1 MLYLLGTTS
10 LLTFSIA
17 EMKIIKKQTLAEVL
31 FHKNTSLLHIFKSVW
46 LILLVSLFIAFGVS
60 VVLLIQVLFLSS
72 SMLIILA
79 LDVVLISFIYK
90 EVHKRLS
97 KTLKDGFLEVVARRW
112 SVWINSA
119 VLLVTFVIYQFF
131 STPQSEI
138 IAIDCEIVNFLASL
152 FHYKELLEWSVMSS
166 SLSSVG
172 VDKSF
177 FSWLIYLFISQG
189 VFVWAYSKLLLSV
202 DVLKLFRD
210 KESQERKNYFLFG
223 FIGTIFLLLIST
235 LVINHLYDKKIQ
247 EELSITYVKVQKSI
261 GITLESGE
269 EKMLED
275 IDVIIENEVNLA
287 FSGVYDGVPDLSDY
301 YYSLKGE
308 YTRVALKG
316 HDVYCGYKNGTLV
329 PYYNQF
335 LADGYKLKKCNEKML
350 DDEINSK
357 IDKYL
362 FAESNFDEY
371 MKRISTSVNEKVN
384 QNMQSIKAEI
394 SVNLDELDAVQTQN
408 IENDFEK
415 IFTASSRDM
424 AKKGLSGTGAI
435 LLTSTISKSIIS
447 KMLLK
452 LGAKG
457 AGKAA
462 SFVAGSASG
471 ITICAP
477 SGPWAFL
484 CGVVTGTVAWVG
496 VDAAMTEVDQAFN
509 EDDFELN
516 VRKMIDSEKETLKSL
531 MKESYK
537 RWIVEIF
544 VKLNKNRAEL
554 HSPYEQIDF
563 KK

>member
-46 LILLVSLFIAFGVS
+46 LILLVSLFVAFGVS

-72 SMLIILA
+72 NMLIILA

-362 FAESNFDEY
+362 FTESNFDEY

-394 SVNLDELDAVQTQN
+394 SVNLDELDAIQTQN

>member
-152 FHYKELLEWSVMSS
+152 FHYKELLEWSVMSN

>member
-31 FHKNTSLLHIFKSVW
+31 FHQNTSLLHIFKSVW
-46 LILLVSLFIAFGVS
+46 LILLVSLFVAFGVS

>member
-31 FHKNTSLLHIFKSVW
+31 FHQNTSLLHIFKSVW
-46 LILLVSLFIAFGVS
+46 LILLVSLFVAFGVS

-247 EELSITYVKVQKSI
+247 EELSITYVQVQKSI

-362 FAESNFDEY
+362 FSESNFDEY